1 MKPSRPRDVFAR
13 ASVNKGVPMKQ
24 TIKKLV
30 EAFGPSGRENTVRDL
45 IRSLIAEGADEIR
58 IDALGNLIVHRGGA
72 GPKIMLAAH
81 MDEIGLIV
89 SYIDEKGFVRVNPV
103 GGVRTLYE
111 MSGRVLFENGV
122 IGVIAMEKMGSGS
135 QAPPMEKIFVDVA
148 ASSSEDCPVGIG
160 DVGCFFQPMIQTGGH
175 LTSKAMDDRVGCA
188 VLIEVIRQL
197 KESPFDIYF
206 VFSAQEEVGTRGAV
220 TSAFGIE
227 PDVGIA
233 VDVTLTGDTPEPQVK
248 MAVSLDRGPA
258 IKIKDSGML
267 ATPWVKD
274 WMIETAESKKIP
286 YQLEVLV
293 GGTTDARAI
302 QTSRVGVPAG
312 CLSIPCRYV
321 HSPSETVSIED
332 VRNSAKLLTALLSGP
347 IPSALG

>member
-1 MKPSRPRDVFAR
+1 
-13 ASVNKGVPMKQ
+13 MKQ

-30 EAFGPSGRENTVRDL
+30 EAFGPSGREGAVREL
-45 IRSLIAEGADEIR
+45 IRTMVADKADEMR
-58 IDALGNLIVHRGGA
+58 TDALGNLIVHRRGA
-72 GPKIMLAAH
+72 GPKVMLAAH

-111 MSGRVLFENGV
+111 VSGRVLFENGA
-122 IGVIAMEKMGSGS
+122 IGVIAMEKMGGGN
-135 QAPPMEKIFVDVA
+135 QAPPMDKVFVDVA
-148 ASSSEDCPVGIG
+148 ASSAEDCPVAIG
-160 DVGCFFQPMIQTGGH
+160 DVACFLQSMVQTGGH

-188 VLIEVIRQL
+188 VLVEVIRRL
-197 KESPFDIYF
+197 KESPFDVYF

-227 PDVGIA
+227 PAVGIA
-233 VDVTLTGDTPEPQVK
+233 VDVTLTGDTPEPQTK
-248 MAVSLDRGPA
+248 MAVSLDKGPA
-258 IKIKDSGML
+258 VKVKDSGML

-274 WMIETAESKKIP
+274 WMVETAEARKLP
-286 YQLEVLV
+286 YQLEVLA

-302 QTSRVGVPAG
+302 QTSRAGVPAG

-321 HSPSETVSIED
+321 HSPSETVSAED
-332 VRNSAKLLTALLSGP
+332 VRNSVKLLTALLSRP
-347 IPSALG
+347 VPPALA